1 MGTLCIAKVFS
12 MPEEKVDLVK
22 SSHSEARSFF
32 TFERS
37 TGREW
42 VGNLRNVCGSR
53 VQVILEMCT
62 FYSSNYP
69 NF

>member
-1 MGTLCIAKVFS
+1 MLCIAKALS
-12 MPEEKVDLVK
+12 IPEEKVDLVK
-22 SSHSEARSFF
+22 FSHSVAINSL

-37 TGREW
+37 TGRDLE
-42 VGNLRNVCGSR
+42 GNLRNVCGSR

-62 FYSSNYP
+62 FYSSHYP